1 MEFESVEELTK
12 YVIAKISELVEEYGE
27 EVVAAELDK
36 QLVLPENEDAGTLE
50 GLGLNEGNVVLF
62 ETRALLVENLTVRDM
77 LLRAAARGQIPK
89 KSIPKLTR
97 MLAGGAG
104 GSGLVKAGFRKL
116 VDQDVNIADQDMD
129 LRVTDEPLYDLIGQ
143 TNDLIQTTNSLLTD
157 LGDAVQRSNELLG
170 DVDYDLDGI
179 LGNISNRSIKDVRQD
194 QAAEIEPRSEFAPE
208 PEEEEEEETPKPL
221 RRLDVK

>member
-1 MEFESVEELTK
+1 MEFESIEELTK
-12 YVIAKISELVEEYGE
+12 YVIAKISKLVEEHGE
-27 EVVAAELDK
+27 DAVADELDR
-36 QLVLPENEDAGTLE
+36 QLDLPEHEAATGFEELSLSED
-50 GLGLNEGNVVLF
+50 NVVLS
-62 ETRALLVENLTVRDM
+62 ETRVFLTENQIQNL

-97 MLAGGAG
+97 MLSK
-104 GSGLVKAGFRKL
+104 GSGGGGLVAAGFGKI
-116 VDQDVNIADQDMD
+116 VDQDVNIADQDID

-194 QAAEIEPRSEFAPE
+194 QAAEIEPRSELAVGPG
-208 PEEEEEEETPKPL
+208 EEEEEEIPKPL
-221 RRLDVK
+221 HRLGVK